1 MTGVKSMDKRHIFL
15 IVGMVT
21 LLFVFAGC
29 QSTAQSD
36 LWDLGD
42 RADMPVSKQGS
53 VLEIVSPD
61 EVLVEAYGL
70 YYGEGKSIASQK
82 RDVAEHGTE
91 KALLDARRTAIHVLL
106 LEGSDPILASDQEK
120 AAFQRDKEYFY
131 SPDTLRHYITYED
144 TLFTSRL
151 LIEDSTGIRV
161 SKRFKVNKERLLE
174 DLAYRRIIVARD
186 VLMESIGNPI
196 IMVMPNAETNQSP
209 LDILAADP
217 IARQSSTII
226 QSYLTSKG
234 YEVVT
239 PEQSGE
245 IANLITTQQ
254 SLNGGYPD
262 FSYQLALTIGSD
274 IYMTFTGYSEESS
287 LDTTRYIAT
296 LNIYE
301 TTTARLLG
309 SETGYSKGR
318 KGDVGVSVEEAYN
331 DAIDRAL
338 TRVMNYWKEDVEKGI
353 QYKVIVS
360 LTPGLDSFDI
370 DTIHLSFLDAVDE
383 IAVNSREL
391 ILTDETIDFLIWV
404 DPKRY
409 DRPLRVYQAL
419 KEAFEQGGS
428 SAVMGRSSI
437 NRKLMQLTIEY

>member
-1 MTGVKSMDKRHIFL
+1 MGRNYRIPILLVAGILL
-15 IVGMVT
+15 ILT
-21 LLFVFAGC
+21 GC
-29 QSTAQSD
+29 QGTARSD

-42 RADMPVSKQGS
+42 GSDIPVSKQGS
-53 VLEIVSPD
+53 VLEVVSPD
-61 EVLVEAYGL
+61 EVLVEAYGI
-70 YYGEGKSIASQK
+70 YYGKGSSSAARR
-82 RDVAEHGTE
+82 RDVEENGTE
-91 KALLDARRTAIHVLL
+91 MALLDARRTSIHILL
-106 LEGSDPILASDQEK
+106 LEGSDPILSSTEEK

-131 SPDTLRHYITYED
+131 NADTMRRYITYED

-234 YEVVT
+234 YEVIT

-245 IANLITTQQ
+245 IANLVTTQQ

-360 LTPGLDSFDI
+360 LTPGLDSYDI

-383 IAVNSREL
+383 IAVSSREL